1 MAEDAAPVEG
11 TDTDTDTDGAD
22 NALADARDAQQQSNG
37 QNGNE
42 PDTGTESSDTDWK
55 AEAAKWKALARKHE
69 GKVKELSPLA
79 AEAKK
84 RQDAEKTESQRLQ
97 EQLDAAQIELTGYR
111 VSSVRQQAAAKVGLP
126 ADMAQ
131 FITAT
136 EEDAALDQAKMLL
149 SRMAPTDLPAGNFR
163 QGTRQTPP
171 QQMSK
176 NQLFHAL
183 VNQNR

>member
-1 MAEDAAPVEG
+1 
-11 TDTDTDTDGAD
+11 
-22 NALADARDAQQQSNG
+22 
-37 QNGNE
+37 
-42 PDTGTESSDTDWK
+42 
-55 AEAAKWKALARKHE
+55 
-69 GKVKELSPLA
+69 
-79 AEAKK
+79 
-84 RQDAEKTESQRLQ
+84 
-97 EQLDAAQIELTGYR
+97 